1 MAYTKALAAHLFT
14 VTIVIPIILATLIA
28 GGVSGLALATT
39 FAHAETPAGAIATR
53 QAHTQNEDL
62 LNSRMAYFKAV
73 LKLTAAQ
80 ERHWPPVESAL
91 RNIARQQVAYEAS
104 EREIVQRTGEYAT
117 EFTLSAAELRRLV
130 SAAQPLVNSLNQ
142 EQKRDAIML
151 ARAMGFSSVAEKFE

>member
-1 MAYTKALAAHLFT
+1 MKGVIMAYTT
-14 VTIVIPIILATLIA
+14 TIVIPIIFATFIA
-28 GGVSGLALATT
+28 GSVSGFAPAMIGSTS
-39 FAHAETPAGAIATR
+39 AHAETPAGAIAVR
-53 QAHTQNEDL
+53 QVHTQNEDL

-73 LKLTAAQ
+73 LKLTVAQ

-91 RNIARQQVAYEAS
+91 RNVVRQQVAYDANES
-104 EREIVQRTGEYAT
+104 GIVQRAGEYAN

-130 SAAQPLVNSLNQ
+130 SAAQPLVSSLNQ